1 MPGGQ
6 CIDAFPLYG
15 STTEGIQWTYVDFF
29 LLVTVYRTSARLQI
43 ALCWGNQLM
52 MDFFN
57 LKKES
62 VEGPGVGDGAT
73 KALTEAIIFQ
83 LSR

>member
-1 MPGGQ
+1 
-6 CIDAFPLYG
+6 
-15 STTEGIQWTYVDFF
+15 
-29 LLVTVYRTSARLQI
+29 
-43 ALCWGNQLM
+43 M

-73 KALTEAIIFQ
+73 KALTEVIVFQ